1 MSMLLVLKHT
11 RVIHRALF
19 HISYQLCKLHGGFV
33 IHMWVYFRVLLAN
46 ANELIEM
53 QTRNDSTDP
62 RSSATFYE
70 RYHSLEDV

>member
-1 MSMLLVLKHT
+1 M
-11 RVIHRALF
+11 
-19 HISYQLCKLHGGFV
+19 